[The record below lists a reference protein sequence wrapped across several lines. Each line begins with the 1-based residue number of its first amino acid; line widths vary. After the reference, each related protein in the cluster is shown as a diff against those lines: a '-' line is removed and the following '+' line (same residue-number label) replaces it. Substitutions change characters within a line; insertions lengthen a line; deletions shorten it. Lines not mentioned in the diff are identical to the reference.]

1 VKIKFAKAYKKKAT
15 PKLFI
20 SPTLEEE
27 IEIVEETFP
36 VFLQTRRDRKV

>member
-1 VKIKFAKAYKKKAT
+1 MREGENKIREGVFKKGE

-36 VFLQTRRDRKV
+36 VFSSNTA